1 MSLAHNGVL
10 FLDEFP
16 EFAKNVLEALRQPLE
31 DGFVNIVRVAGS
43 VSFPASFMLVAAM
56 NPCPCGY
63 LGHPVKKCKCPRRV
77 VEAYRARISGPLMDR
92 IDMHVEMPFVPYEE
106 LTGKEA
112 PENSR
117 AIRERCLR
125 ARSLQLERYK
135 KVKLRRNA
143 QLNSAAAQKYCPL
156 TKEAES
162 ALKFAVTKMAL
173 SARTYTRILRVA
185 RTIADLANTEKIEER
200 HILEALQFKG
210 FKEDAPG

>member
-1 MSLAHNGVL
+1 
-10 FLDEFP
+10 
-16 EFAKNVLEALRQPLE
+16 
-31 DGFVNIVRVAGS
+31 
-43 VSFPASFMLVAAM
+43 MLIAAM

-63 LGHPVKKCKCPRRV
+63 YNHPTIACTCPPGAVHRYLNKV
-77 VEAYRARISGPLMDR
+77 SGPLMDR

-112 PENSR
+112 PESSKTIR
-117 AIRERCLR
+117 ARCLR
-125 ARSLQLERYK
+125 ARSVQIERYK
-135 KVKLRRNA
+135 KTKLRNNA